1 MIKPN
6 EYDNTQAGGAY
17 EVPEVGGHHMIIKQ
31 VSETKNKNGGD
42 MIVVLFDF
50 APNDVQPEFF
60 MNQFKADVRPDK
72 KYPHKGTSYINVLGQ
87 DGKTTRSYK
96 TFCTCFENSNGVK
109 INWTENS
116 AEWCA
121 QFKNKRIGGCFG
133 VVHSV
138 YNGKEYA
145 SPELRW
151 FLSDDKVDGCTIP
164 KEREP
169 SAEEAKQLTSPTGN
183 SMPTS
188 PDGFMS
194 IAEGV
199 GEELPFN

>member
-1 MIKPN
+1 M
-6 EYDNTQAGGAY
+6 
-17 EVPEVGGHHMIIKQ
+17 
-31 VSETKNKNGGD
+31 
-42 MIVVLFDF
+42 
-50 APNDVQPEFF
+50 
-60 MNQFKADVRPDK
+60 
-72 KYPHKGTSYINVLGQ
+72 
-87 DGKTTRSYK
+87 KTTRSYK

-109 INWTENS
+109 INWAENS

-151 FLSDDKVDGCTIP
+151 FLSDDKVDDCAIP
-164 KEREP
+164 KEKEL
-169 SAEEAKQLTSPTGN
+169 SAEEAKQLTSTTGN
-183 SMPTS
+183 PMPTS